1 MRICSVQSYRSTVSR
16 TMYSLI
22 DCPTDFKESGGYIFF
37 TVRDVLFKYIE
48 VSEQTFI

>member
-16 TMYSLI
+16 TMYSLV

-37 TVRDVLFKYIE
+37 TVRDVLFKYIK
-48 VSEQTFI
+48 VSEQNFI